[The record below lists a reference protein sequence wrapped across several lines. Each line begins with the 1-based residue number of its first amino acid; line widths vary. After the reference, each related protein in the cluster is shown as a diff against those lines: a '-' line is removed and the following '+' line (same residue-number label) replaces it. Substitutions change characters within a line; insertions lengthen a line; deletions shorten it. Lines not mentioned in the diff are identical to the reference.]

1 MDDNP
6 DFALVAKAFQIDA
19 FAVTT
24 ADEVDAGID
33 RLLEAEGPI
42 LMHVKIDPN
51 ENVWPLVPPGRSNA
65 DMMER

>member
-1 MDDNP
+1 M
-6 DFALVAKAFQIDA
+6 
-19 FAVTT
+19 
-24 ADEVDAGID
+24 DAGIE
-33 RLLEAEGPI
+33 RLLAADGPV